1 MELTHPDRQ
10 SETWKK
16 IKTHLTARLQTL
28 REKNDGQ
35 LDPIQTAQLRGEIG
49 ECKKLL
55 ALEPIR

>member
-1 MELTHPDRQ
+1 MELTPPDRQ
-10 SETWKK
+10 SETWNK

-28 REKNDGQ
+28 REKNDGP

-55 ALEPIR
+55 AFGNG